1 MKTWKKGASG
11 CEKHGGTYGNK
22 DELSRKLLS
31 TLNSNHQCNDVTIK
45 LSDGEIGATKI
56 ILSARSEY
64 FSKMFDCSNN
74 FLEADGIVNMPQY
87 KTKIMKR
94 VLEYLYGGD
103 VHFADFSLLEAVELL
118 DLLRMLMLSEEF
130 EAMKDDI
137 TGILEGG
144 IECRDDEVKSYLAD
158 ISEIERY
165 KIKDVLD
172 GILFTIRNYSEF
184 ILCNCTDEIGTMSFE
199 VLKILLGY
207 FTNNMDRFQLM
218 KIWYGSHPEEHALI
232 EQVKKFVILQKINA
246 EDLMGKV
253 RESNLFTSDEL
264 LDALYK
270 KHLDLKRFLFK
281 NNLRCMY
288 HQQNELQND

>member
-1 MKTWKKGASG
+1 MKTWMKEAAR
-11 CEKHGGTYGNK
+11 CEKYGQGGSLN
-22 DELSRKLLS
+22 ELSRKLLS
-31 TLNSNHQCNDVTIK
+31 TLSSNHQCNDVTIK
-45 LSDGEIGATKI
+45 LSDGEIEASKM
-56 ILSARSEY
+56 ILSARSKY
-64 FSKMFDCSNN
+64 FSKMFDSNN
-74 FLEADGIVNMPQY
+74 FREADGTVSMPQY

-253 RESNLFTSDEL
+253 RESNVFTSDEL

>member
-11 CEKHGGTYGNK
+11 CEKHGTYINK

-31 TLNSNHQCNDVTIK
+31 TLSSKHKYNDVTIK
-45 LSDGEIGATKI
+45 LSDGEIGASKI

-64 FSKMFDCSNN
+64 FSKMFDSSNN

-94 VLEYLYGGD
+94 VFEYLYGGD

-184 ILCNCTDEIGTMSFE
+184 ILSNCKDEIGTMSFE

-218 KIWYGSHPEEHALI
+218 KIWYESHPEEHALM
-232 EQVKKFVILQKINA
+232 EQVKKFVVLQKINA